1 MNKATLPFVF
11 IAGGIIGSLAAAFG
25 TKKYFEKK
33 ANDRADSEIESM
45 REMFRK
51 KEERIETITN
61 EKVEKRAY
69 EIITE
74 RYSKTDDQKIS
85 ENKEKIAMEERP
97 YVIDPEE
104 YGDLGYKQVSLNYY
118 DDGVLTYE
126 NDEVIENVD
135 ELVGKDSLTHFGEYE
150 DDTVYVRNDN
160 LRTDFEILADTR
172 RYADIYC

>member
-1 MNKATLPFVF
+1 MNKTTLLFAF
-11 IAGGIIGSLAAAFG
+11 IAGSAIGSLAAVFI

-74 RYSKTDDQKIS
+74 RYGKTDDKQIS
-85 ENKEKIAMEERP
+85 ENKEEIAMEERP

-135 ELVGKDSLTHFGEYE
+135 ELVGKDSLTHFGEFE
-150 DDTVYVRNDN
+150 ADTVYVRNDE
-160 LRTDFEILADTR
+160 LKVDYEILADSR
-172 RYADIYC
+172 RYEDIYC